1 MCLSARRP
9 NAQVQNRHHNWPCSA
24 SDEKWP
30 LRIYHQHFCI
40 TLSTMLRFNS
50 TGDMSYSALSETT
63 LLGFI
68 TVAYKSEQK
77 KKYLDGGRELRREA
91 GKLFHF
97 ARGLK
102 HLDEGKENKLRKYGL
117 VPKG

>member
-1 MCLSARRP
+1 
-9 NAQVQNRHHNWPCSA
+9 
-24 SDEKWP
+24 
-30 LRIYHQHFCI
+30 
-40 TLSTMLRFNS
+40 MLRLNS

-68 TVAYKSEQK
+68 TVAYNSEQK

-91 GKLFHF
+91 RKPFHF
-97 ARGLK
+97 ARALK
-102 HLDEGKENKLRKYGL
+102 HLEEGKENNLSKYGL